1 MMNDE
6 MRFCS
11 SEELQEFMAT
21 DGTRLIWSVIHKFGK
36 GISMEDAYQESC
48 IAVAHAL
55 AMYDPT
61 RERTKKTT
69 YVYQAVYN
77 QIKMMIRHDT
87 TLKRTFE
94 RNSTSVEVHINV
106 RDSVV
111 TTEDDIIE
119 RISMEDRVNALRG
132 AIREA
137 ELSDDEMTVIRLTMA
152 DVAQTDIGNRIGSSQ
167 SHVSKLKKSAFRKI
181 RECLLNAGWDGVS
194 APDLATA

>member
-61 RERTKKTT
+61 RERTKN
-69 YVYQAVYN
+69 N

-132 AIREA
+132 AIRDA
-137 ELSDDEMTVIRLTMA
+137 ELSDDEMAVIRLTMA

>member
-11 SEELQEFMAT
+11 SEELQEFMAA
-21 DGTRLIWSVIHKFGK
+21 DGTRLVWSAIHKFGK

-87 TLKRTFE
+87 TLKRTLE
-94 RNSTSVEVHINV
+94 RNSTSVEVHVNV
-106 RDSVV
+106 KDSGV

-137 ELSDDEMTVIRLTMA
+137 ELSMMRWRLFDLPWLMWLRRTSGTESVPARAMFPNLRS
-152 DVAQTDIGNRIGSSQ
+152 QLSGRFGS
-167 SHVSKLKKSAFRKI
+167 V
-181 RECLLNAGWDGVS
+181 C
-194 APDLATA
+194 